1 MLTVEEFL
9 THRSAIERSELVR
22 GEVHVMTPAMG
33 PHGVVVDNVYYAV
46 SVHVR
51 QHRLGRCFGD
61 GTGFELPH
69 LDNTV
74 RSPDVSFVRADRLPA
89 GGIATGWLKLAPDLV
104 VEVLSPS
111 ETATELAEKI
121 ADYHAAGT
129 IVIWVI
135 DPATRVVRVNTRS
148 SPDRWLRADDSID
161 GGDVLPGFVWPV
173 KLFFEGLAP
182 PDLRP

>member
-1 MLTVEEFL
+1 M
-9 THRSAIERSELVR
+9 
-22 GEVHVMTPAMG
+22 
-33 PHGVVVDNVYYAV
+33 VDNVNYAI

-51 QHRLGRCFGD
+51 RHHLGRCFGD

-69 LDNTV
+69 LANTV
-74 RSPDVSFVRADRLPA
+74 RSPDVSFVRADQLPL

-111 ETATELAEKI
+111 ETETQLAEKI

-129 IVIWVI
+129 RLIWAI
-135 DPATRVVRVNTRS
+135 DPTKRVARVISRS
-148 SPDRWLRADDSID
+148 SPDQWLSVDDTID

-173 KLFFEGLAP
+173 GLFFEGLAVA
-182 PDLRP
+182 DR